1 MTADLLALPVLWQL
15 LILTVAAWWVTR
27 LVVVADFPPTVW
39 LRETVWSRWPA
50 DDTLYPDDG
59 VVIPDPDL
67 PTEGVVN
74 GRVAVDWDD
83 GLELWRPIRPRAFG
97 NLISCPWCVSPY
109 VTAVVVAVWV
119 LWPAS
124 LWLWLVLTMAGVEAL
139 IATRVDR

>member
-1 MTADLLALPVLWQL
+1 MRDLLALPLLWQL
-15 LILTVAAWWVTR
+15 LIVTVAAWWITR

-67 PTEGVVN
+67 PAEGIVN

-83 GLELWRPIRPRAFG
+83 DLQLWRPVRPRGFG
-97 NLISCPWCVSPY
+97 NLVACPWCTAPY
-109 VTAVVVAVWV
+109 VTAVVVAVWMV
-119 LWPAS
+119 WPLS
-124 LWLWLVLTMAGVEAL
+124 LWLWLVLAMSGVVGL
-139 IATRVDR
+139 IATRVDQ